1 MSRVVVALAPAL
13 AAVWASSVAGQSA
26 PDERLMQAAFVAA
39 ARIETVVGPVDRHC
53 GIFLLESRPATEDA
67 WPVAATRRQMQG
79 GLRCILDA
87 RKAGRSS
94 WVLWQR
100 PAIDATSFSG
110 FAISAVSDPQVV
122 AASIGGVGRDVTF
135 TPCLRPRI
143 DTRGEVICRNSESAR
158 SGGDPDRFLSRLR
171 RDVERTAGDA
181 HAGTVA
187 RVDETAARE
196 TARTAPGYPS
206 LVAHRVQASLQETVD
221 PNWPACPRH
230 HEHPLELR
238 DERWFCG
245 RDRVFLALVGDLTK
259 AGVPRAPRR

>member
-1 MSRVVVALAPAL
+1 MSRALVALGPL
-13 AAVWASSVAGQSA
+13 WAAVCAASAAGQSA
-26 PDERLMQAAFVAA
+26 PDERLMQAAFITA

-53 GIFLLESRPATEDA
+53 GIFLLESRPVTGDA
-67 WPVAATRRQMQG
+67 WPVAATRRQMQD

-100 PAIDATSFSG
+100 PAIDATSFGG

-122 AASIGGVGRDVTF
+122 SASIGGVGRNATF

-143 DTRGEVICRNSESAR
+143 DKRGEVLCRNTLPAR
-158 SGGDPDRFLSRLR
+158 SGRDLDRFLNRLR
-171 RDVERTAGDA
+171 RDVTLTAGEA
-181 HAGTVA
+181 HTGTVA
-187 RVDETAARE
+187 QVEETAARE
-196 TARTAPGYPS
+196 AARSDPGYLS
-206 LVAHRVQASLQETVD
+206 LIVDRVQLSLHADVD
-221 PNWPACPRH
+221 RHWPACPRH
-230 HEHPLELR
+230 HDHPLEVR

>member
-1 MSRVVVALAPAL
+1 MSRAIVALAPIVAT
-13 AAVWASSVAGQSA
+13 VWVSTVAGQPA
-26 PDERLMQAAFVAA
+26 ADERLMQAAFVAA

-53 GIFLLESRPATEDA
+53 GIFLLDSRPATEDA
-67 WPVAATRRQMQG
+67 WPVAATRRQMQD

-100 PAIDATSFSG
+100 PAIDAMSFGG

-122 AASIGGVGRDVTF
+122 SASIGGVARDVTF

-143 DTRGEVICRNSESAR
+143 DKRGDVLCRNTVPAR
-158 SGGDPDRFLSRLR
+158 SGRDLDRFLSRLR
-171 RDVERTAGDA
+171 RDVERTAGEA
-181 HAGTVA
+181 HADTVA
-187 RVDETAARE
+187 RIDATAARE
-196 TARTAPGYPS
+196 PARTAPGYLS
-206 LVAHRVQASLQETVD
+206 LVADRVQSSLQETVD

-230 HEHPLELR
+230 HDHPLEVR

-259 AGVPRAPRR
+259 AGVARAPRR

>member
-1 MSRVVVALAPAL
+1 MSRTGLALGPVLVAVL
-13 AAVWASSVAGQSA
+13 AASVAGQSA
-26 PDERLMQAAFVAA
+26 PDERLMQAAFIAA

-67 WPVAATRRQMQG
+67 WPVAATRRQMRD

-100 PAIDATSFSG
+100 PAIDATSFGG

-122 AASIGGVGRDVTF
+122 SASIGGTGRNATF

-143 DTRGEVICRNSESAR
+143 DKRGEVLCRNTPPAR
-158 SGGDPDRFLSRLR
+158 SSRDLDRLLSRLR
-171 RDVERTAGDA
+171 RDVARTAGEA
-181 HAGTVA
+181 HADAVA
-187 RVDETAARE
+187 RVEETAARE
-196 TARTAPGYPS
+196 AARTDPGYLS
-206 LVAHRVQASLQETVD
+206 LVADGVQLALQAEGNR
-221 PNWPACPRH
+221 NWPACPRH
-230 HEHPLELR
+230 HDHPLEVR

-245 RDRVFLALVGDLTK
+245 RDRLFLAPVGDLTK
-259 AGVPRAPRR
+259 AGVPRAPQR